1 MAKSMNDGRHSTEEP
16 TDASSK
22 RGHVTRRQFVGGLAG
37 ASLLTRV
44 PNVFAQPAPVVFVT
58 YGGSY
63 GESVNKHLVKPFEK
77 ESGLTV
83 KQGVSEA
90 LAAVKIQVQSKNVQ
104 FDLVELA
111 GGDFLAGMRDDL
123 FEPVDTS
130 IVKLDKVPALAK
142 HPNGIQYALFLSGMG
157 YDRRKIP
164 DAEAPKTWADAY
176 DINRYKGMRA
186 LSKHI
191 STTPTLENALLADG
205 VPIDKLYPLDV
216 DRALNSLK
224 KLGKNIYWYENNQ
237 EPINFLQQQL
247 GPIANVASGR
257 VEIANRGGAGIGFV
271 YNQLQLSGDY
281 LTVPKGAKNK
291 EGAFRLMNFIINND
305 QAAVNWMTDT
315 TYMLSNEKAVAL
327 MPPDV
332 AAKLPTSPA
341 MKGKFFSKDIDWWG
355 ANFNTVTVRFQQ
367 FIAS

>member
-1 MAKSMNDGRHSTEEP
+1 
-16 TDASSK
+16 
-22 RGHVTRRQFVGGLAG
+22 
-37 ASLLTRV
+37 
-44 PNVFAQPAPVVFVT
+44 
-58 YGGSY
+58 
-63 GESVNKHLVKPFEK
+63 
-77 ESGLTV
+77 
-83 KQGVSEA
+83 
-90 LAAVKIQVQSKNVQ
+90 
-104 FDLVELA
+104 
-111 GGDFLAGMRDDL
+111 MRDDL

-315 TYMLSNEKAVAL
+315 TYTLSNEKAVAL

-332 AAKLPTSPA
+332 ASKLPTSPQ

>member
-16 TDASSK
+16 TSASSK

-291 EGAFRLMNFIINND
+291 EGAF
-305 QAAVNWMTDT
+305 
-315 TYMLSNEKAVAL
+315 
-327 MPPDV
+327 
-332 AAKLPTSPA
+332 
-341 MKGKFFSKDIDWWG
+341 G
-355 ANFNTVTVRFQQ
+355 
-367 FIAS
+367 